1 MERPSRDA
9 LFAMHALQ
17 ALDGAAAR
25 ASQRAIASALFGS
38 GATQKGWTPDGE
50 LRAKV
55 RYLLKRGR
63 ALRDGGYRA
72 LLQSSATTGPG
83 RADTSS

>member
-1 MERPSRDA
+1 MQRPSRDA
-9 LFAMHALQ
+9 VFAMHALQ

-25 ASQRAIASALFGS
+25 ASQRAIACALFGS

-55 RYLLKRGR
+55 RYLLKRAR

-72 LLQSSATTGPG
+72 LLQSSTDRTEA
-83 RADTSS
+83 RS